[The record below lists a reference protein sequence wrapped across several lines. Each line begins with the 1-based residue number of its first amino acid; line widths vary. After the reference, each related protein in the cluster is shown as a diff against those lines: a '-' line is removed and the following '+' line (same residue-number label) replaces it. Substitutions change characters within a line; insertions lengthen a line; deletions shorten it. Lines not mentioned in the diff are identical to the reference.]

1 MGKAGFLHL
10 QDRDGQIQ
18 VYIRKDTVGD
28 EAFEYYKHTDL
39 GDIIGVAG
47 VVFRTNH
54 GELSVKASKLTHL
67 TKALRPLPDKW
78 HGLVDKEERFR
89 RRYLDLISNDKS
101 REIAMFRPRII
112 RAIQHYFDSKGL
124 VEVETPI
131 LHSIGRLSSRIIT
144 PWIWFLLDCD

>member
-1 MGKAGFLHL
+1 MTKRLMGKAGFLHL

-67 TKALRPLPDKW
+67 TKALRPLP
-78 HGLVDKEERFR
+78 
-89 RRYLDLISNDKS
+89 
-101 REIAMFRPRII
+101 
-112 RAIQHYFDSKGL
+112 
-124 VEVETPI
+124 
-131 LHSIGRLSSRIIT
+131 
-144 PWIWFLLDCD
+144 